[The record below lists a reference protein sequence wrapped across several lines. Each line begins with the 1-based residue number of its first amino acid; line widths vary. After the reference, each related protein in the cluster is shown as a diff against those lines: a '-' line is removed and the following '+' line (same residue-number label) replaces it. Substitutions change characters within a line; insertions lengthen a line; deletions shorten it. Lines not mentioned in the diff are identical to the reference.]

1 MLEPGLGMGSL
12 TAEPTLLPAADTDV
26 KPKLM
31 ESQEQWGMGL
41 LPRSICLCLS
51 LYSTSSF
58 LEIKKK
64 KTSIIT
70 SYLLGIIWGNFWLN
84 HWKKNRSYAY
94 KYFDTIG
101 TNNELLLEM
110 VNQNESIVTCYFSW
124 KSNHLFG
131 LIRTGLKMAYILQGH
146 YWGQWL
152 EMAFFFLTFLQ
163 T

>member
-64 KTSIIT
+64 K
-70 SYLLGIIWGNFWLN
+70 NF
-84 HWKKNRSYAY
+84 
-94 KYFDTIG
+94 
-101 TNNELLLEM
+101 NN
-110 VNQNESIVTCYFSW
+110 
-124 KSNHLFG
+124 
-131 LIRTGLKMAYILQGH
+131 YILPVRN
-146 YWGQWL
+146 YLRKFLVEPL
-152 EMAFFFLTFLQ
+152 EEKQKLCLQ
-163 T
+163 VF